1 MQFFFKQIGLP
12 RPHQSNESPNRN
24 RSPLCFKG
32 FVWIRVKKK
41 YGFKNFAMPYWRYL
55 IPVTGSLRWFDG
67 VFQGRYITILSTNY
81 AAVLDKDTNLLWSE
95 LQWHRS
101 CHSDEMSPLLPILL
115 ADVFLGTPS
124 QELFSPIATSKLER
138 FRFLRA
144 LSKGWSFYG

>member
-1 MQFFFKQIGLP
+1 MLLRL
-12 RPHQSNESPNRN
+12 RPNP
-24 RSPLCFKG
+24 G
-32 FVWIRVKKK
+32 KKK
-41 YGFKNFAMPYWRYL
+41 YGFKNFAIPYWRYL
-55 IPVTGSLRWFDG
+55 IPITGSSRWFDG

-101 CHSDEMSPLLPILL
+101 CHSNEMTPLLPILL

-144 LSKGWSFYG
+144 LSKGWSFMVRNTVKTGQFLCSAVSCRTESKRFLNAI